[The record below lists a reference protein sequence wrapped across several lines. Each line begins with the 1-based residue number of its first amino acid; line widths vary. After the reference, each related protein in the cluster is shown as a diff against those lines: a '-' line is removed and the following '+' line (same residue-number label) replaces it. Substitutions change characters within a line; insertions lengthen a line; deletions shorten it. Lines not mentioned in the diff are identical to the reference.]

1 MFVVEGQKLKGN
13 SFKWTYKDVEENV
26 ARFEY
31 SISQVVCSYIVLAE
45 ESEGLYNQLDIYIN
59 N

>member
-13 SFKWTYKDVEENV
+13 SFKWTYTDEKV

-31 SISQVVCSYIVLAE
+31 SISCCVCSYIVLAE
-45 ESEGLYNQLDIYIN
+45 ESNGEYNQLD
-59 N
+59 